1 MTARPLPLAA
11 ALLAALTVGAS
22 RADAATFLGSQDT
35 SATPDGFACADCA
48 PGLDVGFRQFALR
61 LATVDAPED
70 GVITTASVNA
80 RRIAGTDAPRI
91 AVLRPADDGVSLTV
105 AASAPLPLSGDVS
118 HADDLHL
125 PMQRGDALGFLYHT
139 GEVALGVRNRPRPD
153 GAIQSLTLPC
163 APCGMDGGTGTELL
177 FDAVLEPDVDQDG
190 LGDETQDPD
199 GGGLGPNWT
208 DDWFRD
214 WDAGDGLDDSGDTP
228 DFGDSRNGGSDNRS
242 GSGGGAKKRKVPKDL
257 RLLESDRRGMKTSLL
272 ISAPKAG
279 MVSASVT
286 LPGNAKTGAGPFTTI
301 LTGQKR
307 VKHAGLVRLRLA
319 STPAGAR
326 VLARRKHVRTK
337 VVVAYFPR
345 KSTLSLLMR
354 SARF

>member
-1 MTARPLPLAA
+1 M
-11 ALLAALTVGAS
+11 
-22 RADAATFLGSQDT
+22 
-35 SATPDGFACADCA
+35 
-48 PGLDVGFRQFALR
+48 
-61 LATVDAPED
+61 
-70 GVITTASVNA
+70 
-80 RRIAGTDAPRI
+80 
-91 AVLRPADDGVSLTV
+91 
-105 AASAPLPLSGDVS
+105 
-118 HADDLHL
+118 
-125 PMQRGDALGFLYHT
+125 
-139 GEVALGVRNRPRPD
+139 
-153 GAIQSLTLPC
+153 
-163 APCGMDGGTGTELL
+163 
-177 FDAVLEPDVDQDG
+177 
-190 LGDETQDPD
+190 
-199 GGGLGPNWT
+199 
-208 DDWFRD
+208 
-214 WDAGDGLDDSGDTP
+214 
-228 DFGDSRNGGSDNRS
+228 
-242 GSGGGAKKRKVPKDL
+242 PKDL

-301 LTGQKR
+301 LTGSKR